1 MYNLGMKTDAKDS
14 GARLFWDRRAAG
26 YPAPLAP
33 DTLKTTRKILLMMRG
48 LGAEWRGREVLD
60 IGCGTGI
67 FALAM
72 ATAARRVVGTD
83 LSPRMLSRMRAEAAA
98 AGLRN
103 VTALRGDW
111 KKNAADGLKGRFGLA
126 VASMTSAVGTP
137 AEILRMEAR
146 ADKCAYVG
154 WYGVRKNPVM
164 EAIFRLHGLPYR
176 SPEGASRVERSLKAL
191 GRRFRKKI
199 FRDAWEREDSVEKAL
214 REAKAHV
221 EMNGVRFRKKEAG
234 ELLEKLFPGGVVRQ
248 RTEARKALFVWSGP
262 KRRP

>member
-1 MYNLGMKTDAKDS
+1 MYNLGMKKDAKDA
-14 GARLFWDRRAAG
+14 GARLFWDRKAAG

-33 DTLKTTRKILLMMRG
+33 DTLKATRKTLAVMRR

-60 IGCGTGI
+60 IGCGPGI

-72 ATAARRVVGTD
+72 APSALRVVGTD
-83 LSPRMLSRMRAEAAA
+83 LSPRMLARMRAEAAA

-103 VTALRGDW
+103 VTALKADW
-111 KKNAADGLKGRFGLA
+111 KTFAPDGLKGRFGLA

-137 AEILRMEAR
+137 AEVLRMEAR
-146 ADKCAYVG
+146 ADKCVYIG

-164 EAIFRLHGLPYR
+164 ESIFRLHGLPYR

-191 GRRFRKKI
+191 GRSFRKQV
-199 FRDAWEREDSVEKAL
+199 FREVWRREDPVEKAL
-214 REAKAHV
+214 RDAKAHI
-221 EMNGVRFRKKEAG
+221 EINGVRFRKKEAG
-234 ELLEKLFPGGVVRQ
+234 ELLNKLFPGGIVRQ

>member
-1 MYNLGMKTDAKDS
+1 MYTLGMKTDAKDA
-14 GARLFWDRRAAG
+14 GARLFWDRKAEG
-26 YPAPLAP
+26 YPSPLDPA
-33 DTLKTTRKILLMMRG
+33 TLKGTRRTLAMMRRM
-48 LGAEWRGREVLD
+48 GAQWRGLDVLD
-60 IGCGTGI
+60 IGCGTGL

-72 ATAARRVVGTD
+72 APEAGRVVGTD
-83 LSPRMLSRMRAEAAA
+83 LSPRMLARMRAEAAA

-103 VTALRGDW
+103 VETLKADW
-111 KKNAADGLKGRFGLA
+111 TRSPVPRLGGRFGLA

-137 AEILRMEAR
+137 AEVLRMEAC

-164 EAIFRLHGLPYR
+164 EAVFRLHDLPYR

-191 GRRFRKKI
+191 GRRFRKKV
-199 FRDAWEREDSVEKAL
+199 FAETWRREETLEKAL
-214 REAKAHV
+214 REARAHV

-234 ELLEKLFPGGVVRQ
+234 ELLGKLFPGGVVRQ
-248 RTEARKALFVWSGP
+248 RTEARKALLVWSGP